1 MRALPFQLK
10 KIVFLRKFM
19 LIIKPGKLIDFF
31 RKITF
36 YHTLSLL
43 LFKKNF
49 FLPYYVRDLNL
60 LERYS
65 LEISSRLQK
74 AKQKTTTS
82 RLHATYLLTL
92 NFQTYLNNL
101 LKRLSIASMPVKLL
115 ERCCGTVLQHWLFL
129 QEIS

>member
-10 KIVFLRKFM
+10 KIVSLRKFM
-19 LIIKPGKLIDFF
+19 FIIKPGKLIDFF

-65 LEISSRLQK
+65 LEISSRL
-74 AKQKTTTS
+74 
-82 RLHATYLLTL
+82 
-92 NFQTYLNNL
+92 
-101 LKRLSIASMPVKLL
+101 
-115 ERCCGTVLQHWLFL
+115 
-129 QEIS
+129 